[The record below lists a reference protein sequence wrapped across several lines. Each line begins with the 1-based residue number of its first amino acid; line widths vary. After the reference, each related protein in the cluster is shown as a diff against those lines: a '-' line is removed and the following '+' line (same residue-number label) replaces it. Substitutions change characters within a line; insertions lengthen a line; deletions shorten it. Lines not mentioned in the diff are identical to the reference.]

1 MYLPDS
7 GSENAMTQFP
17 KRRRKKRRFYWVELG
32 FLILGLIGLRP
43 EILTE
48 LFPNHRPAPAANFYS
63 PVQTLLPANSG
74 YDLSGQPLLSYSYP
88 QPNPA
93 VAWQNPAWNAYPSPY
108 PPQPQPNAPY
118 RLDPNL
124 YDANRIASNPS
135 QMTSRYAA
143 NPAYPSQYTT
153 GYPQNVYPQNVYPT
167 QPAGRSP
174 SGTSLPPVAWPEGY
188 QPNNSNTY
196 RR

>member
-1 MYLPDS
+1 MYLTDS

-48 LFPNHRPAPAANFYS
+48 LFPNHRPAPAASFYT
-63 PVQTLLPANSG
+63 PVQTLLPANSP

-93 VAWQNPAWNAYPSPY
+93 PAWQNPAWNTYPSPY
-108 PPQPQPNAPY
+108 PP
-118 RLDPNL
+118 NL
-124 YDANRIASNPS
+124 YDPNRIASNPS
-135 QMTSRYAA
+135 QVTSRYAT
-143 NPAYPSQYTT
+143 NPAYPSPTTT
-153 GYPQNVYPQNVYPT
+153 GYPQSFYPT
-167 QPAGRSP
+167 QPAGPSP
-174 SGTSLPPVAWPEGY
+174 NGSSLPPVAWPEGY
-188 QPNNSNTY
+188 QPNNSNYY